1 MELQQD
7 TQLQGTIGGTAGGVK
22 LQERRVNYPLRRDG
36 VPSFPL
42 LARYQSSSTGA
53 SSGLRTAIPP

>member
-22 LQERRVNYPLRRDG
+22 LQEQRLNYPLRRDG
-36 VPSFPL
+36 APHAVPCNDL
-42 LARYQSSSTGA
+42 LVPQARWRHAQ
-53 SSGLRTAIPP
+53 